1 MWLGPPT
8 SGGEP
13 GQTIHNKIKVAFVLR
28 PHEREAQPIY
38 RLVAHK
44 SLGGPW
50 TSVFKME
57 MGNYAQNFYCFNF
70 VHTILCKLIG

>member
-44 SLGGPW
+44 SLGGP
-50 TSVFKME
+50 
-57 MGNYAQNFYCFNF
+57 
-70 VHTILCKLIG
+70 